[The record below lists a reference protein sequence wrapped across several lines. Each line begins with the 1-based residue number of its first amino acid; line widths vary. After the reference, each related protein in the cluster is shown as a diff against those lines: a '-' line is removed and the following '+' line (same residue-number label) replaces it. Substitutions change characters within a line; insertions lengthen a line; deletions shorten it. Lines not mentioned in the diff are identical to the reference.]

1 MTKLVVGGP
10 TVKREGSA
18 RLTRFELEIMTALW
32 PLGRASIREVLE
44 RLPDDRQP
52 AYTTVQTIF
61 RRLEAK
67 GAVRKVRQIGSAF
80 IYEPVVSQAS
90 MRKRIV
96 DEVLGLFDGSVL
108 TLMSHLVET
117 DRL

>member
-1 MTKLVVGGP
+1 MGV
-10 TVKREGSA
+10 
-18 RLTRFELEIMTALW
+18 LW

-44 RLPDDRQP
+44 QLPASRRP

-67 GAVRKVRQIGSAF
+67 GAVRRVRQIGSAF
-80 IYEPVVSQAS
+80 IYEPVVTQST
-90 MRKRIV
+90 MRKRVV
-96 DEVLGLFDGSVL
+96 DEILGVFDGSIQ

-117 DRL
+117 DRLSLEDIRALEDATKRRQGDDA